1 MSTWR
6 IVASEVRVAAP
17 ASWLRRSG
25 EPDLGGDGGQG
36 FDDERDVRIEIHPE
50 LGGSAVD
57 VVAIDRTREGLVL
70 QLFLHRRGL
79 QTRDDLAGP
88 DEGAG
93 VDESGQLVAGVEG
106 AIEQA
111 LARHEIGRA
120 SCRGGVE

>member
-79 QTRDDLAGP
+79 QTRDEKA
-88 DEGAG
+88 EGQGLRAY
-93 VDESGQLVAGVEG
+93 GQS
-106 AIEQA
+106 
-111 LARHEIGRA
+111 RR
-120 SCRGGVE
+120 R

>member
-70 QLFLHRRGL
+70 QLFLTDAASRPVMTLPGR
-79 QTRDDLAGP
+79 TRA
-88 DEGAG
+88 
-93 VDESGQLVAGVEG
+93 
-106 AIEQA
+106 QA
-111 LARHEIGRA
+111 WTNPVSSSQA
-120 SCRGGVE
+120 